1 MFSFFLYVDSEFSR
15 SRASCN
21 RGEVVAVLL
30 KFMLLLD
37 DDDASSLSVVAVAV
51 AVAEPCDDV
60 DETPTVGVR

>member
-1 MFSFFLYVDSEFSR
+1 MFLYVDSASSR

-30 KFMLLLD
+30 KFMLLL

>member
-1 MFSFFLYVDSEFSR
+1 MFLYVDSASSR

-30 KFMLLLD
+30 KFMLLSDD